1 LIFGFEFLGLFRI
14 SSFGFWILF
23 LNDGRLAAINLN
35 ASQRMKNFDYL
46 EPTTVAEACA
56 LLKQYGGEAKIFAGG
71 AHLTILMKQ
80 GLYQPKVLVNI
91 KRIPELKGIHLDPAK
106 GLIIGAL
113 VTHHEI
119 ETSALVKEK
128 LSVLAES
135 EKEVAN
141 IRVRNMGTVGG
152 NLASGE
158 PLTDLAQIFI
168 SVDGKAK
175 IVGVKGNRT
184 IPLEELFVDFYQTS
198 LAEDE
203 ILSQVVIPLLPPH
216 SGVEYI
222 RFSSSSVVDKP
233 SAGVAV
239 RISLEPKNE
248 LCQLVRIVLGCVG
261 ATPVRARKAEALLTE
276 KKVTL
281 ELAREAGALAS
292 QECSPIADLR
302 GSEKYKRAIVG
313 TLVKRA
319 ASKAYERALGNKAG
333 EME

>member
-1 LIFGFEFLGLFRI
+1 MR
-14 SSFGFWILF
+14 
-23 LNDGRLAAINLN
+23 
-35 ASQRMKNFDYL
+35 NFDYL
-46 EPTTVAEACA
+46 EPTSVPEACA

-91 KRIPELKGIHLDPAK
+91 KRIPELKGIHLDPAE
-106 GLIIGAL
+106 GLILGAL

-128 LSVLAES
+128 FPVLAES

-168 SVDGKAK
+168 SLDGKAK

-203 ILSQVVIPLLPPH
+203 ILSQVVIPPLPPD

-239 RISLEPKNE
+239 RISLEPRNE
-248 LCQLVRIVLGCVG
+248 LCRLVRIVLGCVG
-261 ATPVRARKAEALLTE
+261 ATPVRARKAEALLTG

-281 ELAREAGALAS
+281 ELAQEAGTVAS

-302 GSEKYKRAIVG
+302 GSEKYKRAIVR

-319 ASKAYERALGNKAG
+319 ASKAYERALG
-333 EME
+333 